1 MQNQVN
7 GRKTGIRASE
17 PQRSE
22 ISINQMADNSKSRS
36 LVETVEAVQIVETVE
51 AVQIVETVKIVNTSK
66 RQKKTLSLAAA
77 QRAQGGKTFWL

>member
-36 LVETVEAVQIVETVE
+36 LVETVEAVQIVETV
-51 AVQIVETVKIVNTSK
+51 KIVNTSK

>member
-1 MQNQVN
+1 MHNQVN

-36 LVETVEAVQIVETVE
+36 LVETVQIVQDVE
-51 AVQIVETVKIVNTSK
+51 VVKIVKVVKK
-66 RQKKTLSLAAA
+66 RRQERDERPEGLEEHDA
-77 QRAQGGKTFWL
+77 